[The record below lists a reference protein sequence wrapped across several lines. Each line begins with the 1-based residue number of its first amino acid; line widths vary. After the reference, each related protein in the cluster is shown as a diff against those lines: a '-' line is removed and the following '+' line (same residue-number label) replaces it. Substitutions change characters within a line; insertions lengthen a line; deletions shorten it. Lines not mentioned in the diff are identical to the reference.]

1 MPGLSIPED
10 YPLAKLNGQEVTQ
23 VCIGA
28 HHIRLN
34 FYKVMRI
41 KPPPTQWEPGAAIDI
56 EAGFRLRQ
64 SEGTVFETSD
74 EAIGMIS
81 GCLTVLLGQTIS
93 STERLAENELLVRFS
108 NGAELQ
114 LLTDRQGFESY
125 HIHIDHDSVD
135 VTKP

>member
-10 YPLAKLNGQEVTQ
+10 YPLAKLVGQEVTQ
-23 VCIGA
+23 VCIGT

-34 FYKVMRI
+34 FYKVVRTQPA
-41 KPPPTQWEPGAAIDI
+41 PPQWEPGAAIDI
-56 EAGFRLRQ
+56 EAGFKLRQ
-64 SEGTVFETSD
+64 SNGTVLETSNKTLG
-74 EAIGMIS
+74 AFS
-81 GCLTVLLGQTIS
+81 GCLTALLGQKIS

-108 NGAELQ
+108 NGAELH
-114 LLTDRQGFESY
+114 LVTDRQGFESY

>member
-28 HHIRLN
+28 HHVRLN
-34 FYKVMRI
+34 FNKVART
-41 KPPPTQWEPGAAIDI
+41 KPASPQWEPGAAIDI

-64 SEGTVFETSD
+64 SDGTVL
-74 EAIGMIS
+74 EASNRTLGSSS
-81 GCLTVLLGQTIS
+81 GCLAALLGQTIS
-93 STERLAENELLVRFS
+93 STERLAENELMVHFS
-108 NGAELQ
+108 NGVELH
-114 LLTDRQGFESY
+114 LVTNPQGFESY
-125 HIHIDHDSVD
+125 HIHIDGDSVD